1 MWSAR
6 VKATSTI
13 LARAHS
19 HAIKQRKSNGIWE
32 QYVSG
37 FHSYFGHT
45 ILMQWYRYR
54 ILLGVWGRD
63 PSTGNVEDF
72 VWGLRPG
79 DPPTG
84 NVERVGWDKFQTSP
98 SNVTMLRAWSNISQ
112 NGWLPETLLDSIMRF
127 NCVLPNSADLHFHFF
142 PIDI

>member
-1 MWSAR
+1 
-6 VKATSTI
+6 
-13 LARAHS
+13 
-19 HAIKQRKSNGIWE
+19 
-32 QYVSG
+32 
-37 FHSYFGHT
+37 
-45 ILMQWYRYR
+45 MQWYRYR

-63 PSTGNVEDF
+63 PPTGNVEDF

-127 NCVLPNSADLHFHFF
+127 DCVFPNSADLHFHFF